1 MDIWSILVTLFGVV
15 VPLYL
20 VYLIIRWISRH

>member
-1 MDIWSILVTLFGVV
+1 MNSWSLLVTLFGVV

-20 VYLIIRWISRH
+20 VYLFIRWISRH